1 MSKSR
6 TWEAAINGVAS
17 LCTNL
22 GALALGIVCTPF
34 IVASLGLHAYG
45 LWALY
50 SSIAIYFTLT
60 DFGLGATFVKS
71 IAEYYTR
78 DEHARV
84 RQVVTLGLLVYLLL
98 GAVLVPLVALSANH
112 IDSLFRIDPA
122 VAAQAPRLLI
132 AIALYAVLSNA
143 FNVFGQA
150 LIGFGSMRKFSI
162 AAFWS
167 SVAFYCVSLVLL
179 RLHLAIDALI
189 FGTFAR
195 LTVQTVIT
203 YVQARREFGP
213 LFCNP
218 FAIEP
223 SVLRY
228 QFRMGGW
235 IQISN
240 ICSTI
245 NNEIGRFLVGALVSV
260 TSVSFYDVA
269 TRLTRS
275 SRSLP
280 MNFSNALLPAMSSL
294 DAAGG
299 NDRMAHVYGQ
309 ATRLFMLGTGLL
321 LGPIAG
327 CAFPFMSFW
336 MGPGFA
342 PAAVVA
348 ILLAA
353 SYFVGNLSIVGTT
366 LLRAVGKPQYETYYG
381 IVFAICNIGTTLAL
395 VRWLGL
401 YGVAGGML
409 AGAIAGQIYFTW
421 LFHHTQK
428 ISLRDGLLSWIW
440 KLCVATFGGVLVD
453 VLLSRLMPWYPHMGR
468 LHALAQVAVLV
479 SAYIIVFAVAIAGLR
494 FFDREDLERLWS
506 ALRFGHRHVGA
517 GSRARTA

>member
-1 MSKSR
+1 VSKSR
-6 TWEAAINGVAS
+6 TWEAAINGVTS
-17 LCTNL
+17 LCGNL

-34 IVASLGLHAYG
+34 IVAALGLHAYG

-78 DEHARV
+78 NEYARV
-84 RQVVTLGLLVYLLL
+84 RQVVTFGLLAYLLL
-98 GAVLVPLVALSANH
+98 GAVLVPIAALGAH
-112 IDSLFRIDPA
+112 RVDALFRIDPD
-122 VAAQAPRLLI
+122 VAPQAPRLLI
-132 AIALYAVLSNA
+132 AIAVYAVLSNA

-167 SVAFYCVSLVLL
+167 SVAFYAVSLLLL
-179 RLHLAIDALI
+179 RLHMGIDALI
-189 FGTFAR
+189 LGTFTR
-195 LTVQTVIT
+195 LGVLTLTT

-218 FAIEP
+218 LAIEP
-223 SVLRY
+223 RVLRY
-228 QFRMGGW
+228 QFRLGGW

-260 TSVSFYDVA
+260 SSVTFYDVA

-275 SRSLP
+275 TRGLP

-299 NDRMAHVYGQ
+299 SDRMAHVYGQ

-381 IVFAICNIGTTLAL
+381 IVYAICNIGTTVVL
-395 VRWLGL
+395 VRWFGL

-409 AGAIAGQIYFTW
+409 VGSVAGQIYFTW

-440 KLCVATFGGVLVD
+440 KLCAATLGGVLVD
-453 VLLSRLMPWYPHMGR
+453 VFLARLMPWYPHMGR
-468 LHALAQVAVLV
+468 LHALAQVGVLV
-479 SAYIIVFAVAIAGLR
+479 SAYVVVFSCAIVALR
-494 FFDREDLERLWS
+494 FFEREDLERLWS
-506 ALRFGHRHVGA
+506 ALRFGQRHVGA